1 MSLFPPDNWEVRNV
15 ADFETLTVPAPTGSK
30 YHLQALLVGK
40 PAHGREGQFKFL
52 ISGNDHYKIEMRV
65 DHVINDEAFKGMT
78 IVCQLALGSQ
88 IVLGV
93 NSSTSRWVD
102 VVELIQSQDADVLDE
117 EGESVLEEFLL
128 KMEEF
133 KKKTPNQPTGKIY
146 TKTGTTRN
154 QPNYNTFTLQA
165 FHGGGRWAV
174 WDRTSP
180 PSS

>member
-52 ISGNDHYKIEMRV
+52 ISGNDHYKIEMKV

-128 KMEEF
+128 KMEEY
-133 KKKTPNQPTGKIY
+133 KKKTPNRPTGKTY
-146 TKTGTTRN
+146 TKTETTRN
-154 QPNYNTFTLQA
+154 QTKL
-165 FHGGGRWAV
+165 
-174 WDRTSP
+174 
-180 PSS
+180 